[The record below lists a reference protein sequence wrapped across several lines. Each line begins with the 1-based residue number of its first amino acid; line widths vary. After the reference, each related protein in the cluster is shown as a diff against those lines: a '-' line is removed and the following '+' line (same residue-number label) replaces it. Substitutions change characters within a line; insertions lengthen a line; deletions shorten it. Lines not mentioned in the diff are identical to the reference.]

1 VARIKFQPNN
11 IGAVIDRY
19 AQIIGIKHSVD
30 SKRHKM
36 EFRFRTLDYAPFVL
50 DDPIFGTLGGSDE
63 TYDDITVFYDDANI
77 DYDGIVTSGN
87 RLG

>member
-1 VARIKFQPNN
+1 
-11 IGAVIDRY
+11 
-19 AQIIGIKHSVD
+19 
-30 SKRHKM
+30 M